1 MATIEEIRDFLKDEK
16 NAGAFKELVK
26 GMGFESKEDIEGLK
40 NNNQALIKEKQSLKA
55 KYEDTQKVLDTIDI
69 DEYNELKSKSSKSG
83 KDSDELTKY
92 QRELKKATDAL
103 EKSLESRKNI
113 ESRFHKSLI
122 EKNLSESL
130 DAAGFDPKHKEI
142 LKSAFQGKARIEV
155 DNDIEK
161 VIIDN
166 GDGLGLP
173 ALDYFKQYAQS
184 DFGKTY
190 LKQPVNVGA
199 GASGFH
205 GSGGPHDA
213 KGKMLEAENR
223 YKAAQARGDIVEAK
237 AAADESFYWKEQANK
252 PK

>member
-1 MATIEEIRDFLKDEK
+1 MNIEEVRDFLKDEK

-40 NNNQALIKEKQSLKA
+40 NNNQALIKEKQTLKA
-55 KYEDTQKVLDTIDI
+55 KYEDMQKVLDTIDI
-69 DEYNELKSKSSKSG
+69 DEYNELKSKSSKTG
-83 KDSDELTKY
+83 KESDELTKY
-92 QRELKKATDAL
+92 QRELKKAMDAL
-103 EKSLESRKNI
+103 EKKSLESKSI
-113 ESRFHKSLI
+113 ESRYHKSLI
-122 EKNLSESL
+122 ERNLSESL

-173 ALDYFKQYAQS
+173 ANEYFKQYAQS

-190 LKQPVNVGA
+190 LKQPENKGA

-205 GSGGPHDA
+205 GSGGPQDA
-213 KGKMLEAENR
+213 RSKMLEAENR
-223 YKAAQARGDIVEAK
+223 YKAAQARGDVMEAK
-237 AAADESFYWKEQANK
+237 AAADESFYWKEQALK
-252 PK
+252 IK